1 MAIGKEQ
8 ISYLTNPTFIVLL
21 LTSVYSITV
30 MLSQAYYMF
39 ANREKTRELMKFLG
53 DESKSEKEIGAFAAA
68 GKSPHR
74 RMILAALG
82 HTGKAEETLIAL
94 LGEEV
99 KALRWEAEQRLSPL
113 GTIANVAPFIGLF
126 GTVVGV
132 IHAFHAIS
140 LKMGAGPSVVAGG
153 IAEAL
158 ISTAA
163 GLFVAIP
170 AVVAFNYFLK
180 QARRLSIE
188 LERVATLM
196 IHRSKNK

>member
-1 MAIGKEQ
+1 
-8 ISYLTNPTFIVLL
+8 
-21 LTSVYSITV
+21 
-30 MLSQAYYMF
+30 MLSQAYYMY
-39 ANREKTRELMKFLG
+39 ANREKTRDLMKYVG
-53 DESKSEKEIGAFAAA
+53 DESKSEKELESFAAA

-74 RMILAALG
+74 RMILAALKYSD
-82 HTGKAEETLIAL
+82 KAEETLISL
-94 LGEEV
+94 LGEEA

-126 GTVVGV
+126 GTVLGV
-132 IHAFHAIS
+132 IRAFHAIS

-170 AVVAFNYFLK
+170 AVVAYNYFLK

-188 LERVATLM
+188 LERVATLL
-196 IHRSKNK
+196 IHRAKSK